1 MLKKDKGS
9 EKCTLR
15 AYWLMMMEEKVVCIK
30 KSQQQQ
36 KAQL

>member
-15 AYWLMMMEEKVVCIK
+15 AYWLMKMEEKVVCIK
-30 KSQQQQ
+30 KSQPKQ
-36 KAQL
+36 KLQL